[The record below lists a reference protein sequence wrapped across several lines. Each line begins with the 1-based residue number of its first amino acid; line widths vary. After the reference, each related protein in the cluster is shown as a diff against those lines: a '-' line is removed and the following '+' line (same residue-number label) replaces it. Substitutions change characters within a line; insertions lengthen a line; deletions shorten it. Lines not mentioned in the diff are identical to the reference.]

1 MMPEAHGLALHFQ
14 VPAVL
19 HSLAAQFAVGVDL
32 PAAFGAPQVLHPLA
46 AGVKQFDE
54 RFERPADAPKR
65 RNALL
70 VQLAFETGVTL
81 QYAPAAHAIILP
93 RTHVPISKRQCFWQ
107 YSHASPE
114 RVPAGIHHAGRRRR
128 EDR

>member
-54 RFERPADAPKR
+54 RFEGPADATER
-65 RNALL
+65 GNALL
-70 VQLAFETGVTL
+70 VQLALETGVTISCP
-81 QYAPAAHAIILP
+81 PAAHTIILP
-93 RTHVPISKRQCFWQ
+93 RGHVPISKRQRFWQ

-114 RVPAGIHHAGRRRR
+114 PERRTVIDSTNA
-128 EDR
+128 EKIFD